1 MPVIALR
8 KVEIV
13 QRQEKTEVSSLCAL
27 VLVPLTRRIVS
38 TSRGRSPGFW
48 LQTLLTEPSSFSK
61 GLWLG
66 LTNCEEMSHLPVT
79 VARLRRPCT
88 ELPYYAQICDP
99 SHLVIRNSFLYYS

>member
-13 QRQEKTEVSSLCAL
+13 QRQEKTEVSLYAL

-48 LQTLLTEPSSFSK
+48 LQTFLTKPSSFSK

-66 LTNCEEMSHLPVT
+66 LTNCGEMSHSPVT

-88 ELPYYAQICDP
+88 ELPYYAQILRSEPPRDKK
-99 SHLVIRNSFLYYS
+99 

>member
-13 QRQEKTEVSSLCAL
+13 QRQEKTEVSLCAL

-48 LQTLLTEPSSFSK
+48 LQN
-61 GLWLG
+61 LG
-66 LTNCEEMSHLPVT
+66 PESPV
-79 VARLRRPCT
+79 
-88 ELPYYAQICDP
+88 
-99 SHLVIRNSFLYYS
+99 F